1 MDTEEISQVRG
12 AKVIDLNGDKIG
24 KVEEIYLDKDT
35 DKPEWVLVNT
45 GLFGSSS
52 TFVPLQGSTRQ
63 GDDLQVSFDKDQV

>member
-52 TFVPLQGSTRQ
+52 T
-63 GDDLQVSFDKDQV
+63 